1 MLVCHC
7 LAVNDSEIKAAVR
20 NGAATVDD
28 VIDLTDA
35 GALCGGCHPNICKLL
50 ESHSPEACGGDICMA
65 GGNTVASK
73 DHVPQ
78 AGGIEARRCLRRNSL
93 REART

>member
-7 LAVNDSEIKAAVR
+7 LAVHDSEIKAAVR
-20 NGAATVDD
+20 SGAATVQD

-50 ESHSPEACGGDICMA
+50 KSHSPEACGGDVCLA
-65 GGNTVASK
+65 GSK
-73 DHVPQ
+73 AAMSNDHLPQ
-78 AGGIEARRCLRRNSL
+78 GVGVETRRCVRRTAL
-93 REART
+93 